1 MFFLSGFQTDAGLSV
16 KERLA
21 LLQSGNKNPALSG
34 PMKPTPNVVPK
45 PKPPPVT
52 EAKPAGFAPLKPV
65 TAVKPFTSTATNKPD
80 TSPNKPLGVVKPLTD
95 TPAKPGSTDN
105 DHEKTNGENKPQFPK
120 LRPVGAQPGKDRVSP
135 LVPKKPPSV
144 LSSGQETPGGSDHTS
159 ANVMREKLDGGGSPK
174 PMSLQ
179 EKLAALRQKADSNSI
194 ESKPQ
199 ESSGAATASPPPK
212 SPVLP
217 GPSNTSSPG
226 VLRPVNGPSI
236 PIKPSDIAKS
246 LKSAADGVLL
256 RAKEKAS
263 EGGRNSSEL
272 FLRKSDG
279 KKFRKVE
286 VASVTSSAPAP
297 TKPSRIDNVDLTTFV
312 KAYAAAKEAKLSM
325 ILVFCLKRGVCQ
337 I

>member
-1 MFFLSGFQTDAGLSV
+1 
-16 KERLA
+16 
-21 LLQSGNKNPALSG
+21 
-34 PMKPTPNVVPK
+34 MKPPSTIAPK

-52 EAKPAGFAPLKPV
+52 EAKPAGFALPKPV
-65 TAVKPFTSTATNKPD
+65 TAVKPLTSTATNKPD

-120 LRPVGAQPGKDRVSP
+120 LRPVGAQPGKDRVTP
-135 LVPKKPPSV
+135 LVPKKPASAP
-144 LSSGQETPGGSDHTS
+144 SSGQETPGGSDHTT

-199 ESSGAATASPPPK
+199 ESSSAATASPPPI

-217 GPSNTSSPG
+217 GPSNTSSPSPG
-226 VLRPVNGPSI
+226 MLRPVNGPSI

-256 RAKEKAS
+256 RAQEKAS
-263 EGGRNSSEL
+263 EGGRNSSDL
-272 FLRKSDG
+272 FLRKADG

-325 ILVFCLKRGVCQ
+325 ISVFCLTCGVGQ

>member
-1 MFFLSGFQTDAGLSV
+1 M
-16 KERLA
+16 
-21 LLQSGNKNPALSG
+21 
-34 PMKPTPNVVPK
+34 PK
-45 PKPPPVT
+45 
-52 EAKPAGFAPLKPV
+52 
-65 TAVKPFTSTATNKPD
+65 
-80 TSPNKPLGVVKPLTD
+80 
-95 TPAKPGSTDN
+95 
-105 DHEKTNGENKPQFPK
+105 
-120 LRPVGAQPGKDRVSP
+120 R
-135 LVPKKPPSV
+135 PPSAP
-144 LSSGQETPGGSDHTS
+144 SSGQETPGGSDHTN
-159 ANVMREKLDGGGSPK
+159 ADVMREKLDGGGSTK

-194 ESKPQ
+194 ESKPK

-263 EGGRNSSEL
+263 EGGRNCSEL
-272 FLRKSDG
+272 FLRKADG

-297 TKPSRIDNVDLTTFV
+297 TKPSRIDDVDLTTFV

>member
-1 MFFLSGFQTDAGLSV
+1 M
-16 KERLA
+16 
-21 LLQSGNKNPALSG
+21 LQSGNKNPALSG
-34 PMKPTPNVVPK
+34 PMKLTPTVAPK

-52 EAKPAGFAPLKPV
+52 ESKPAGFAPGLKPV
-65 TAVKPFTSTATNKPD
+65 TAVKPPTSTAADKPN
-80 TSPNKPLGVVKPLTD
+80 TSPNKPLCAVKPLTAD
-95 TPAKPGSTDN
+95 TPAKPGSTEN

-120 LRPVGAQPGKDRVSP
+120 LRPVGAQPGRGVSP
-135 LVPKKPPSV
+135 SVPKKPPGAP
-144 LSSGQETPGGSDHTS
+144 SSGQETPRGSDHTN
-159 ANVMREKLDGGGSPK
+159 ADVMREKLDGGGSPK

-179 EKLAALRQKADSNSI
+179 EKLAALRQKADSNSV
-194 ESKPQ
+194 ESKPR
-199 ESSGAATASPPPK
+199 ESSCAAATASPPPK

-226 VLRPVNGPSI
+226 VLRPGNGPSI

-246 LKSAADGVLL
+246 LKSAADGFLL
-256 RAKEKAS
+256 RSKEKAS
-263 EGGRNSSEL
+263 EGGGTSSEL
-272 FLRKSDG
+272 FLRKADG

-297 TKPSRIDNVDLTTFV
+297 TKPSRIDDVDLTTFV

-325 ILVFCLKRGVCQ
+325 ILVFCLKCGVCR

>member
-1 MFFLSGFQTDAGLSV
+1 
-16 KERLA
+16 

-34 PMKPTPNVVPK
+34 PMKPTPTTAPK

-52 EAKPAGFAPLKPV
+52 EAKPAGFALPKPV
-65 TAVKPFTSTATNKPD
+65 TAVKPLTSTATNKPD

-95 TPAKPGSTDN
+95 TPAKPRSTDN

-120 LRPVGAQPGKDRVSP
+120 LRSVGAQPGKDRVTP
-135 LVPKKPPSV
+135 LVPKKPASAP
-144 LSSGQETPGGSDHTS
+144 SSGQETPGGSDHTT

-199 ESSGAATASPPPK
+199 ESSSAATASP
-212 SPVLP
+212 
-217 GPSNTSSPG
+217 PSNTSSPG
-226 VLRPVNGPSI
+226 MLRPVNGPSI

-256 RAKEKAS
+256 RAQEKAS
-263 EGGRNSSEL
+263 EGGRNSSDL
-272 FLRKSDG
+272 FLRKADG

-325 ILVFCLKRGVCQ
+325 ISVFCLTCGVGQ